1 MFNSIL
7 YVKDYLFFCISVYMS
22 KLRTISIDPQFL
34 NISKKKI
41 KHKPII
47 ANEININSNNIK
59 QLLLEKL
66 RQHKKSKKNKGPI
79 IQTNTFDEQNSIKP
93 QIIDK
98 NVEVTML
105 DKPIEVKEE
114 IKLCIDPEPLPEPI
128 PEPEPVVSIS
138 ENTIHP
144 DKPYGVLKNGNK
156 PTYKIWSKQEDSP
169 APIIEEREVLKT
181 FTLGKKNNSVGILIK
196 SNKTRKFHDDIKIN
210 LKKTNMSTL
219 KNHLKKNNL
228 IKFGTTAPSELLRE
242 MYENSKM
249 CGEIINNNA
258 ANVIHNFKQS

>member
-1 MFNSIL
+1 
-7 YVKDYLFFCISVYMS
+7 MS

-41 KHKPII
+41 KNKPII
-47 ANEININSNNIK
+47 ASEININSNNIK

-66 RQHKKSKKNKGPI
+66 RQHKKSKKNKGPL

-98 NVEVTML
+98 HVEVTML
-105 DKPIEVKEE
+105 DKPDVMDKPEVKEE
-114 IKLCIDPEPLPEPI
+114 ITLCTEPEPI
-128 PEPEPVVSIS
+128 PEPDVSIC

-156 PTYKIWSKQEDSP
+156 PTYKIWSKQEDTP
-169 APIIEEREVLKT
+169 IPIIEEREVHKT
-181 FTLGKKNNSVGILIK
+181 FTLGKKNKSVGVLIK
-196 SNKTRKFHDDIKIN
+196 SNKTRKFQDDIKIN
-210 LKKTNMSTL
+210 LKKTSLSTL

-249 CGEIINNNA
+249 CGEISNNNA
-258 ANVIHNFKQS
+258 TNILHNFKQS

>member
-1 MFNSIL
+1 
-7 YVKDYLFFCISVYMS
+7 MS

-66 RQHKKSKKNKGPI
+66 RQHKKSKKNKGPL

-93 QIIDK
+93 EIIDK
-98 NVEVTML
+98 HVEVTML
-105 DKPIEVKEE
+105 DKPEVKEE
-114 IKLCIDPEPLPEPI
+114 IKLCIVPEPLPEPI

-138 ENTIHP
+138 ENTIRP